1 MFVSL
6 VSKSQILD
14 IEGREG
20 HCVCISCIKLEQV
33 SVFRMR
39 FARSFNE
46 GLRGFDVIHQWPISF
61 LPLMPVLRIPG
72 EVRSVGP
79 HTPSTYL
86 QHSAKSAEQNT

>member
-46 GLRGFDVIHQWPISF
+46 GLAGIR
-61 LPLMPVLRIPG
+61 RY
-72 EVRSVGP
+72 
-79 HTPSTYL
+79 TPMA
-86 QHSAKSAEQNT
+86 H